1 MKAAIPAWLFG
12 GYDGSEIGDRDC
24 GGVGVVEVVC
34 GVGMGVG
41 VGGVKNRVESVVS
54 SGRNFTVADGGGIIA
69 GSPMEFLESSGKPPI
84 PSPVQAFISFL
95 APPHTLIYKCFNHLN
110 YHFLPGQPAKRHC

>member
-1 MKAAIPAWLFG
+1 MKAASLAWLFG
-12 GYDGSEIGDRDC
+12 RHDRREIGDRDC

>member
-54 SGRNFTVADGGGIIA
+54 GGIIA